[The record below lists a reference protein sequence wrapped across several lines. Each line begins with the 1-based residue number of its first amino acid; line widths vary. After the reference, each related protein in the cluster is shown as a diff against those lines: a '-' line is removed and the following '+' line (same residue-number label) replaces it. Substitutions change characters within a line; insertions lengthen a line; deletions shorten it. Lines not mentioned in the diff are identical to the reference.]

1 VYPFLNLQL
10 KGKTLLNYKRAF
22 RRFDKFQIFA
32 KFKTAFVR
40 GYKMEVKIEKPDEKR
55 LKELKVENWP
65 IWSKE
70 VSRFDWYYGE
80 TEMCYILEGRVI
92 VELPNGEKIEIKA
105 GDLVTFPKGLS
116 CVWDIKE
123 PIRKHYTFLED

>member
-1 VYPFLNLQL
+1 MRV
-10 KGKTLLNYKRAF
+10 T
-22 RRFDKFQIFA
+22 
-32 KFKTAFVR
+32 V
-40 GYKMEVKIEKPDEKR
+40 EKPDEER
-55 LKELKVENWP
+55 LKDLKVHTWP

-70 VSRFDWYYGE
+70 VSRFDWYYSE
-80 TEMCYILEGRVI
+80 TEMCYILEGRVV
-92 VELPNGEKIEIKA
+92 VELPNGEKIELSA